1 MTRYKKIDQTTIC
14 KLVYAELDRLPNRY
28 VVCMDLRRSKGVANV
43 NIGGTKFELRI
54 KIFDS
59 GVDDWTKAPN
69 VGSFTFEDSDG
80 IMWWPEIYSAFVK
93 CIKELLK
100 DTRKEE

>member
-1 MTRYKKIDQTTIC
+1 MVGRPKRIDQTTIC
-14 KLVYAELDRLPNRY
+14 KLVYQELDKLPSRY

-43 NIGGTKFELRI
+43 NVGGTKFELRV

-80 IMWWPEIYSAFVK
+80 IIWWPDDYRALANHVK
-93 CIKELLK
+93 ILCEKP
-100 DTRKEE
+100 